1 MAAAFDLTSIF
12 WIFLILAGLQPLL
25 RQKALEM
32 QRMRLIR
39 AIEKKRQSRVIALVH
54 RQETMSFLGFPIF
67 RYIDIHDS
75 EQILRAIK
83 LTGEDVPIDM
93 ILHTPGGL
101 VLAAEQIAHALSRH
115 KGKVTVF
122 VPHYAMSGGTL
133 LALAADEIVMDD
145 NAVLGPVDPQLGEYP
160 AVSILSAIRLK
171 DKNEVDDRTLILAD
185 IAQKA
190 ITQMQEHVFAILRD
204 NIEES
209 KARDIT
215 IKLTSGRWTHDYPIM
230 CDKAREFGLPIS
242 CEMPPEIL
250 QLMNLFPQPRGRR
263 PSVQYIPVPYEIPR
277 KGREK

>member
-1 MAAAFDLTSIF
+1 MAAVFDLTSIF
-12 WIFLILAGLQPLL
+12 WLFLILAGLQPVI

-39 AIEKKRQSRVIALVH
+39 AIEKKRQSRVIVLVH

-67 RYIDIHDS
+67 RYIDIDDS

-83 LTGEDVPIDM
+83 LTGENVPIDM

-101 VLAAEQIAHALSRH
+101 VLAAEQIAHALNRR

-133 LALAADEIVMDD
+133 LALAADEIIMDD

-160 AVSILSAIRLK
+160 AASILSAVKLK
-171 DKNEVDDRTLILAD
+171 DKNKIDDRTLILAN
-185 IAQKA
+185 IAEKA
-190 ITQMQEHVFAILRD
+190 VKQMQDHVFEILRD
-204 NIEES
+204 NIEEP
-209 KARDIT
+209 KARDIAVE
-215 IKLTSGRWTHDYPIM
+215 LTSGKWTHDYPIM
-230 CDKAREFGLPIS
+230 CDQARALGLPIS
-242 CEMPPEIL
+242 CAMPPEVL

-263 PSVQYIPVPYEIPR
+263 PSVQYIPVPYELPQ
-277 KGREK
+277 KGKED